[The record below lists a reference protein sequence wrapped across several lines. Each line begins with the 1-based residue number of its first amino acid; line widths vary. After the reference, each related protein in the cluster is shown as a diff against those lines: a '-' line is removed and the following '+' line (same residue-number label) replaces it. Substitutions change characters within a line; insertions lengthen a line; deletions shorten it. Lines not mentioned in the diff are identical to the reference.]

1 MNESVL
7 IVKSV
12 VINVRCHP
20 CATSVG
26 PLLYLSF
33 SLFVS
38 LSLSLFLYL
47 SSRLFSFSFSLHSV
61 FAPSV
66 SFLLIIPYLYLGPFG
81 SQWRYLACSDW
92 VETPPNLITQ
102 SVGRGV
108 KEVAMAVSLH
118 TACTFRSTLSVVTPI
133 SLSIASPSIS
143 LSPFPS
149 YSHFL
154 GFHYLP
160 LLLPSHLLPSFPPT
174 EADTDIEGL
183 NHWQSD
189 SNYE

>member
-1 MNESVL
+1 MSD
-7 IVKSV
+7 
-12 VINVRCHP
+12 VILVAPRSDRCRCLSHSP
-20 CATSVG
+20 FS
-26 PLLYLSF
+26 PLPLHHLC
-33 SLFVS
+33 
-38 LSLSLFLYL
+38 
-47 SSRLFSFSFSLHSV
+47 SFSFSLHPV

-102 SVGRGV
+102 SVGRGA

-118 TACTFRSTLSVVTPI
+118 TACTFRSPLSRQFLP
-133 SLSIASPSIS
+133 SLFLFLLFSLPSAIFLFFS
-143 LSPFPS
+143 LSPF
-149 YSHFL
+149 L
-154 GFHYLP
+154 R
-160 LLLPSHLLPSFPPT
+160 T